1 MITLRPALES
11 DRKFSRNVHHA
22 CYRDVV
28 ERQFGSWDEE
38 LQRRFFA
45 EGWKEG
51 ESQIVE
57 RDGVPIGVFRREIL
71 DDYIFI
77 REIQIHPRAQGEG
90 MGSEILKAQI
100 DEARARGLL
109 VRLQVLRMNRA
120 AVLYRRLGFDK
131 TDENDIFIFME
142 WKGGGNEQR

>member
-1 MITLRPALES
+1 
-11 DRKFSRNVHHA
+11 
-22 CYRDVV
+22 
-28 ERQFGSWDEE
+28 
-38 LQRRFFA
+38 
-45 EGWKEG
+45 
-51 ESQIVE
+51 
-57 RDGVPIGVFRREIL
+57 
-71 DDYIFI
+71 
-77 REIQIHPRAQGEG
+77 